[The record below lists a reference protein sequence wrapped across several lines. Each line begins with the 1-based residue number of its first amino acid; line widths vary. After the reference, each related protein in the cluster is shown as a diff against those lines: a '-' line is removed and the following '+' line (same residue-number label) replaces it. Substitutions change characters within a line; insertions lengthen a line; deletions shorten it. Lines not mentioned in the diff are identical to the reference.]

1 MNINMSVPKAEGEI
15 LNQAASLDLKKELT
29 DVTYA
34 KTFSDHSGIPLFSE
48 SLIINSKGVPG
59 TLGCIAYSND
69 FKMDVFL
76 TNYHVLFG
84 KYAKVGEDVW
94 LLNDKEQR
102 EKFYLIG
109 RSLAGKIGIFKNGDR
124 SAFID
129 CALGIFSDN
138 AYPHAFIVQQN
149 INGTAEAKT
158 GEYVTKTG
166 GTTKSTTG
174 IITNTNYQDVC
185 NINGKIY
192 QACNQIL
199 IKPANTE
206 KFSDK
211 GDSGSVVLNS
221 RNEIVGLLWCV
232 NEKGEGVACPIEF
245 VMKQLN
251 ISFKARNV
259 C

>member
-1 MNINMSVPKAEGEI
+1 MSVPKAESEI
-15 LNQAASLDLKKELT
+15 LNQSALLNLKELVSVA
-29 DVTYA
+29 DA
-34 KTFSDHSGIPLFSE
+34 ITFNDCSTLSPYNE
-48 SLIINSKGVPG
+48 SLIVNSKGVPG

-69 FKMDVFL
+69 LKMHVFL

-84 KYAKVGEDVW
+84 KHAKAGEDVW
-94 LLNDKEQR
+94 LLNDKEEQ

-109 RSLAGKIGIFKNGDR
+109 RSLVGKIGIFKMGDQH
-124 SAFID
+124 AFID
-129 CALGIFSDN
+129 CALGIFSDD
-138 AYPHAFIVQQN
+138 AFLRAFIIQKRN
-149 INGTAEAKT
+149 INIKGTAEAKI
-158 GEYVTKTG
+158 GEHVTKTG
-166 GTTKSTTG
+166 GTTKFTTG
-174 IITNTNYQDVC
+174 IITNTNYHDVC

-199 IKPANTE
+199 IKPANTK

-232 NEKGEGVACPIEF
+232 NENGEGIACPIEF

-251 ISFKARNV
+251 ICF
-259 C
+259 